1 MMKKILFFLL
11 MLPGVAWA
19 QQRPQSAA
27 ETSLIAAIQQVGASV
42 TIYAEQKQREIAALE
57 AQIVALK
64 EKCGE
69 PCK

>member
-1 MMKKILFFLL
+1 MKKILLLFL
-11 MLPGVAWA
+11 MLPGAAWA

-27 ETSLIAAIQQVGASV
+27 ETSLVAAIQQVGASV

-57 AQIVALK
+57 AQIATLR